1 MAENGKDKEKINE
14 LDVYVK
20 VLQEDAKSLDEYKS
34 YVTTLRSEMGYLR
47 KEVENLWIITERLR
61 EYRAT
66 SDSDVKGL
74 NEKVE
79 RAFTKLNTLSG
90 KIDKIN
96 KDYPEIREVFR
107 SIKKKF
113 IAVIATAIVLS
124 IFIGA
129 GLYLYLSVR

>member
-1 MAENGKDKEKINE
+1 MVENGKDKEKISE
-14 LDVYVK
+14 LDAYVK
-20 VLQEDAKSLDEYKS
+20 VLQEDMKSLDEYKS
-34 YVTTLRSEMGYLR
+34 YVTTLRSEMGYLK
-47 KEVENLWIITERLR
+47 KEVENLWIIAERLR
-61 EYRAT
+61 ESGAT
-66 SDSDVKGL
+66 TESDIKGL
-74 NEKVE
+74 NERVE
-79 RAFTKLNTLSG
+79 RAFTKLKNHSAE
-90 KIDKIN
+90 IAKIN